1 MGFSNWRDAQIGRS
15 SSEPG
20 RDVRAWEVAIIEMER
35 SELGTS
41 PRKHLLLFSEF
52 IFVVSEEIISGP

>member
-1 MGFSNWRDAQIGRS
+1 MIEETDTT
-15 SSEPG
+15 
-20 RDVRAWEVAIIEMER
+20 AIIEMER